1 LLLIIFKISNA
12 LQNMLNPR
20 LASRY
25 AKSLIDLGTERKELD
40 VLYADCV
47 FLQNAGK
54 ASREYAAMLKSPVIK
69 SDKKLAVIKAI
80 GQGKISTLMM
90 TFVELLVKKNREYFL
105 SEILIAFME
114 SYDKIRGINH
124 IVLRTAAPVS
134 DVILAQIK
142 QKLEKETTLTNI
154 DLRTEVNPD
163 LIGGFVLEF
172 DNNLIDASIKKYLKD
187 VKSQFKSN
195 DYIFN
200 IR

>member
-40 VLYADCV
+40 LLYADCV

>member
-1 LLLIIFKISNA
+1 
-12 LQNMLNPR
+12 MLNPR
-20 LASRY
+20 LAGRY
-25 AKSLIDLGTERKELD
+25 AKSLIDLASERNELD
-40 VLYADCV
+40 KLYGDCMT
-47 FLQNAGK
+47 LQGVAK
-54 ASREYAAMLKSPVIK
+54 SSREYAAMLKSPVIK

-80 GQGKISTLMM
+80 TAGRISPLMM
-90 TFVELLVKKNREYFL
+90 TFIELLVKKNREYFL
-105 SEILIAFME
+105 SEILVAFKE
-114 SYDKIRGINH
+114 DYDKIRGIHH

-134 DVILAQIK
+134 DEILAQIK

-154 DLRTEVNPD
+154 DLQSEVNTD

-172 DNNLIDASIKKYLKD
+172 DNNLIDASIRKYLKE

>member
-1 LLLIIFKISNA
+1 
-12 LQNMLNPR
+12 MLNPR

-105 SEILIAFME
+105 SEILVAFME

-172 DNNLIDASIKKYLKD
+172 DNNLIDASIRKYLKD